1 MGAFR
6 VRFDSGFLRQ
16 LDDLPGDLRAIARQ
30 RIREIAAQ
38 PQHASAKELDDHPT
52 YFRMWL
58 PRGHRLVY
66 QVVEEESVIDLLF
79 VGRKNPDLYGRL
91 GLARSE

>member
-1 MGAFR
+1 MGTYR
-6 VRFDSGFLRQ
+6 VRFDTAFLRQ

-30 RIREIAAQ
+30 RVREIAAGAR
-38 PQHASAKELDDHPT
+38 HASAKELDEHPT

-66 QVVEEESVIDLLF
+66 QVIEEDSVIDLLF
-79 VGRKNPDLYGRL
+79 VGRKTSDLYERLRL
-91 GLARSE
+91 GRSE